1 MQFFFWIK
9 QEYSLCF
16 PLRLMQR
23 LPPFA
28 NTGPHISKNKLIQI
42 EREACNHQMCGVC
55 PDHWCFQEMQRP
67 RPLILLEP
75 KLCFESCLYGDTWNS
90 WWLVGY
96 VSNFQA
102 SSKERY
108 ESISLLIW
116 TLYVN
121 DASMQLILLPIHKHS
136 TAHSKHPSSHPW
148 FSTEL
153 SVSTVPR
160 YSPLML
166 TGTHSRQVIVQ
177 LLQSPWSPYLLSVLI
192 FFT

>member
-1 MQFFFWIK
+1 
-9 QEYSLCF
+9 
-16 PLRLMQR
+16 
-23 LPPFA
+23 
-28 NTGPHISKNKLIQI
+28 
-42 EREACNHQMCGVC
+42 MCGVC

-75 KLCFESCLYGDTWNS
+75 KLCFESCLYGGTWNS

-121 DASMQLILLPIHKHS
+121 DASMQLILLPIHRLS

-166 TGTHSRQVIVQ
+166 TETHSSQVIVQ
-177 LLQSPWSPYLLSVLI
+177 LLQSPWVTLFVICFDIFHLVLGVLLSLASSSVPIVNLHLSDCNL
-192 FFT
+192 